1 MPQIPLVPHEVV
13 AQARARLSRDGIDA
27 RPVYVVGPDREHGQV
42 EFFTAA
48 GLVWPVVMRL
58 DDEGVMAAP
67 VDAEPAPA
75 ASPLSEA
82 LDRLAELLAAAT
94 PREPAPEAAE

>member
-1 MPQIPLVPHEVV
+1 MPHAHLVPHEVV

-27 RPVYVVGPDREHGQV
+27 RPVYVVGPDREDGEV

-48 GLVWPVVMRL
+48 GLVWPVVLRL
-58 DDEGVMAAP
+58 DGEGVVATP
-67 VDAEPAPA
+67 VDADPAPGP
-75 ASPLSEA
+75 SPLSEA
-82 LDRLAELLAAAT
+82 LDRLTDLLSAAT